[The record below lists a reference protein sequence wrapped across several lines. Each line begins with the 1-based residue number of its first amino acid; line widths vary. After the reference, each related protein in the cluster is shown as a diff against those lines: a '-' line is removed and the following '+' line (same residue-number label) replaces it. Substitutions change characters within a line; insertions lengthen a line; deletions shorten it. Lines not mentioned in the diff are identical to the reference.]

1 MTTSTSESEGTRLFR
16 GVRWATAVLLLCMAA
31 FLGTSLVTCAYHMA
45 AGGDDDD
52 DEGTVTVVRPTP
64 DVIVAVKDLARL
76 ESAQYH
82 VERVID
88 LRDRQ
93 QRLFGLIEAE
103 DAILLVAAGEVTAG
117 VDLTKLADGDVVV
130 DPEAGTAEIVLPP
143 PEVLVTRL
151 DNDRTYVHT
160 RETDTLAR
168 RSETLETRARQ
179 EAERT
184 LRDSAVEGGILERAS
199 RNAEQTVEV
208 LVRSLGYDDVT
219 VRTRSE

>member
-1 MTTSTSESEGTRLFR
+1 MTTSATESEGTRLFR

-31 FLGTSLVTCAYHMA
+31 FLGTSLVTCAYHVA
-45 AGGDDDD
+45 AGGDDEEED
-52 DEGTVTVVRPTP
+52 TVTVVRPTP
-64 DVIVAVKDLARL
+64 DVIVAVRDLARL

-93 QRLFGLIEAE
+93 QRLFGLVEAE
-103 DAILLVAAGEVTAG
+103 DAILMVAAGEVTAG
-117 VDLTKLADGDVVV
+117 VDLTKLEDGDVVV

-143 PEVLVTRL
+143 PEVLITRL

-160 RETDTLAR
+160 RETDALAR

-184 LRDSAVEGGILERAS
+184 LRDSALEGGILDRAS

-208 LVRSLGYDDVT
+208 LVRSLGYDQVT